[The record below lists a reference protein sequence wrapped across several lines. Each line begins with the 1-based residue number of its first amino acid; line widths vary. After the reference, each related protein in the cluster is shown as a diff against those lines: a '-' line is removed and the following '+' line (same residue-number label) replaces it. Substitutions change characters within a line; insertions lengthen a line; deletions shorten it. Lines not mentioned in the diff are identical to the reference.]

1 MIDGAV
7 LISPAQ
13 AESSLDQPCL
23 PTTRIVQSASR
34 PRPRLTSIARAS
46 TYLSTASP
54 GPYSKLG
61 NTSSALTSEVRNTAP
76 DSRYEAQR
84 LRYILCTQAPRPPSH
99 SYKSASTTLPKP
111 PFRTSKP
118 REHQRPRIHIHTSIA
133 SPLRPLCAPL
143 EP

>member
-23 PTTRIVQSASR
+23 PTTRIIQSASR
-34 PRPRLTSIARAS
+34 PRPRLTSNARAS

-84 LRYILCTQAPRPPSH
+84 LRYILCTQAPQTH
-99 SYKSASTTLPKP
+99 LANYASNSLNM
-111 PFRTSKP
+111 F
-118 REHQRPRIHIHTSIA
+118 E
-133 SPLRPLCAPL
+133 
-143 EP
+143 